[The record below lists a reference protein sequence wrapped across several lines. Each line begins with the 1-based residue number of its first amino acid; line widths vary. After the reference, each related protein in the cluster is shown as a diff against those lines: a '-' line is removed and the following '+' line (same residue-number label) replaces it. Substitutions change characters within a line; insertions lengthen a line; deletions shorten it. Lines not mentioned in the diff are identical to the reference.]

1 MSDRFP
7 GEITI
12 GGKLPAALLDEF
24 LGEVASTGA
33 SVGGYDGP
41 AFDCKNADDLRQ
53 ALDTDRHL
61 VLADA
66 EASYGQFEELEAFC
80 VKHGLP
86 FDRHSD
92 AKYEFDS
99 VNVRFRP
106 GMKRP
111 VEVPSDNCGEN
122 LTDADKLRPVAKA
135 LARLATATLTKAKLL
150 AAVRKASRKLDS
162 LLPPE
167 VESLPP
173 LEVT

>member
-24 LGEVASTGA
+24 LGEVTSTGA

-41 AFDCKNADDLRQ
+41 AFDCKNADDLCQ

-106 GMKRP
+106 GMNRP
-111 VEVPSDNCGEN
+111 VEVPSDNCGEKPDREVVGRGRVFRRR
-122 LTDADKLRPVAKA
+122 LIRFLR
-135 LARLATATLTKAKLL
+135 TA
-150 AAVRKASRKLDS
+150 
-162 LLPPE
+162 
-167 VESLPP
+167 VELEE
-173 LEVT
+173 EVTCGIV